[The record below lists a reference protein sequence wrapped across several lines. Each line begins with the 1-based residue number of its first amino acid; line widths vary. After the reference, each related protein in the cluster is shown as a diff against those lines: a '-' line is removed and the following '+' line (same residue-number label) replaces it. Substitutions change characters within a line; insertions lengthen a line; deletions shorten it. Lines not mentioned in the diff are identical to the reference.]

1 MMGRERRVTSVA
13 AEDRRRLA
21 LGHWATAGVLLA
33 GAGFLL
39 LLALAGTA
47 DAVQDVSQI
56 INTSEGV
63 GDMGKTTSGLIG
75 FLLLALPVVLG
86 VLYFV
91 WVYNGLVRQEEAV
104 LGAWADVE
112 SSYKRRADLVP
123 NLVNTVQSYLA
134 HERDTLVEVTDR
146 RNDLG
151 EALKSLVEQQRQA
164 GERLAA
170 AGPDNP
176 EGLAALEQSQA
187 GLMQGLRGVMA
198 TAEAYPNLRSA
209 DQFLALQAE
218 LEGTEN
224 RINVARMRFND
235 SVKEFNAAI
244 RRIPG
249 SLVAGIGNF
258 ERKAYFTAAPGDEQ
272 PVRVQLGGER

>member
-1 MMGRERRVTSVA
+1 MSIHREPTSAQRRG
-13 AEDRRRLA
+13 RLA
-21 LGHWATAGVLLA
+21 VLIAWAA
-33 GAGFLL
+33 LL
-39 LLALAGTA
+39 LLAVSVSVG
-47 DAVQDVSQI
+47 AVQDVSQI
-56 INTSEGV
+56 INSPEGV
-63 GDMGKTTSGLIG
+63 GGMGKTGSTVIGLV
-75 FLLLALPVVLG
+75 LLALPLVLG
-86 VLYFV
+86 LLYFV

-104 LGAWADVE
+104 LSAWADVE

-123 NLVNTVQSYLA
+123 NLVSTVQGYLE
-134 HERDTLVEVTDR
+134 HERETLIELTDR

-170 AGPDNP
+170 AGP
-176 EGLAALEQSQA
+176 ESQQGLAALEQSQA
-187 GLMQGLRGVMA
+187 GLMQSLRGVMA

-224 RINVARMRFND
+224 RINVARLRFND
-235 SVKEFNAAI
+235 SVREFNAAI

-249 SLVAGIGNF
+249 SLVAGIGQF
-258 ERKAYFTAAPGDEQ
+258 ERKAYFAAAEGDDQ
-272 PVRVQLGGER
+272 AVKVRLGRPD

>member
-1 MMGRERRVTSVA
+1 MGVLGRSIGMRCASLA
-13 AEDRRRLA
+13 AWAALA
-21 LGHWATAGVLLA
+21 LGVLISLAYSGPAG
-33 GAGFLL
+33 
-39 LLALAGTA
+39 
-47 DAVQDVSQI
+47 AVQDVSQI
-56 INTSEGV
+56 INSPEGV
-63 GDMGKTTSGLIG
+63 AGMSKTASTVIG
-75 FLLLALPVVLG
+75 VVLLALPLVLG
-86 VLYFV
+86 LLYFV

-104 LGAWADVE
+104 FSAWADVE

-123 NLVNTVQSYLA
+123 NLVSTVQGYLV
-134 HERDTLVEVTDR
+134 HERDTLIEVTDR

-170 AGPDNP
+170 AGPESE
-176 EGLAALEQSQA
+176 EGLVALERSQA
-187 GLMQGLRGVMA
+187 GLLQSLRGVIA

-235 SVKEFNAAI
+235 SVREFNAAI

-249 SLVAGIGNF
+249 SLVAGIGQF
-258 ERKAYFTAAPGDEQ
+258 ERKAYFKAAEGDDQ
-272 PVRVQLGGER
+272 AVKVQLGRPG